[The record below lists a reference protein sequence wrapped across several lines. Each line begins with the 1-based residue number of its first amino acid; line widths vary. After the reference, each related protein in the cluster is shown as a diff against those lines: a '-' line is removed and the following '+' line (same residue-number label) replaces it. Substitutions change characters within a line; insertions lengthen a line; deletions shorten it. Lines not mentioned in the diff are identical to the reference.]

1 MRILIAAAIVTAA
14 ALPASAQDLDRDG
27 LDDALEQRLIEQFVP
42 VFLLSADEC
51 DGVPASFVGA
61 SVKPIVAAQDGTIYA
76 QATPAPG
83 VDPSGHTI
91 ELHYFH
97 LWRRDC
103 GPNGHAL
110 DVEHVS
116 ALVTAGEA
124 TRWYAAAHEGTVCD
138 ASSIVNA
145 RTIDAGQHGP
155 SVYVSSG
162 KHASYFDR
170 NACRSGCGGESCGA
184 ATQVAV
190 ARVINIGER
199 GAPLNGAV
207 WIASSRWPLAEKL
220 GSDFGGGADRPRPSA
235 ADQAT
240 VLAGSKA
247 VGSLVTARNAAGSAV
262 KGALKS
268 AGKFLNR
275 K

>member
-27 LDDALEQRLIEQFVP
+27 LDDAVEQRLIEQFVP
-42 VFLLSADEC
+42 TFLLSADEC
-51 DGVPASFVGA
+51 DGVPASFQSGSLTPKVA
-61 SVKPIVAAQDGTIYA
+61 SQNGTIYA
-76 QATPAPG
+76 QATPARG
-83 VDPSGHTI
+83 VDPSRSTI

-110 DVEHVS
+110 DVEHIS
-116 ALVTAGEA
+116 ALVTADGA
-124 TRWYAAAHEGTVCD
+124 RRWYAAAHEGTVCD
-138 ASSIVNA
+138 ASSTVSA
-145 RTIDAGQHGP
+145 QALDAEQHGP
-155 SVYVSSG
+155 AVYISSG

-170 NACRSGCGGESCGA
+170 DACRSGCGAESCGA
-184 ATQVAV
+184 AKQVAI
-190 ARVINIGER
+190 ARVVNIGER
-199 GAPLNGAV
+199 GAPLNGAA
-207 WIASSRWPLAEKL
+207 WIASERWPLAEKL
-220 GSDFGGGADRPRPSA
+220 GSDFVAADRPRPA
-235 ADQAT
+235 AAEQAT

-268 AGKFLNR
+268 AGKLLNQQ
-275 K
+275 